1 MKNFHIISSSNWR
14 LKRAMR
20 TQRKDARGVALVT
33 TLILLALLGALSV
46 ALSLLVSS
54 DTMINGYYRN
64 YRGSFYAADSGANI
78 VVESM
83 KNVIYNAADGSAV
96 YPNAPLPTDGLGV
109 PLHSGDTQTMNAADG
124 DGATKAFPPNFSN
137 SFSPFSGQSYTI
149 GDSGSWQGK
158 FKLVSV
164 SFGNPTFTASSY
176 SLDSASCWPPTTTS
190 PAPNCPNGVQNDSD
204 VQWVFRYPYTVVVQ
218 GQSSGSEVEQI
229 TETGVIVYQSAPG
242 GASDG
247 GTLFSKWG
255 AYITKYDACQGPLVP
270 GTMSG
275 PFFTD
280 GQWNFGNFTS
290 PTYTFTGSVGQVGSK
305 VSWWNNNS
313 CTNSTTPPRGFKA
326 PTFQQGFQTGQPLI
340 QPPTDTYNQAQ
351 AVLDGKGNGTSC
363 DSTCQ
368 TQMMSQELKTITGT
382 AYPASGT
389 PANGVYIP
397 MYTDPTTH
405 NPTFGCQ
412 PPTPP
417 TTSTCTGAAGGFYV
431 QGNASIKL
439 SATTT
444 GSDPTQTYTITQGS
458 TTTTI
463 VVDNTLNTTTV
474 TQNGNA
480 PVTLTGVPSQV
491 GASSTQDPSGNT
503 VDPTMVYVNGSIT
516 GLTGPTDARG
526 NPQPAIQND
535 VGVTVV
541 SPTGVTISGD
551 LEYAQSPVSG
561 SDVLNASTDAGVL
574 GIYTTGDINLKP
586 DAKGNL
592 TVDASLAALSG
603 KTDGTGTSGFNT
615 PSGNIGTWNIL
626 GGRAEDEAHSVNIS
640 SGNTLYDQRFSS
652 GNFGPPWFPT
662 SVPQIGTPPVSAYSQ
677 VQVQRGAWSESSRN

>member
-1 MKNFHIISSSNWR
+1 MKNCQSIGSNNRPLKDARR
-14 LKRAMR
+14 LPRR
-20 TQRKDARGVALVT
+20 DARGVALVT

-64 YRGSFYAADSGANI
+64 YRGSFYAADSGANV

-83 KNVIYNAADGSAV
+83 KNAIYAAANGNAV
-96 YPNAPLPTDGLGV
+96 YPNAPLPTDGLGI
-109 PLHSGDTQTMNAADG
+109 PANNGGTQTMNAADG

-137 SFSPFSGQSYTI
+137 SYTAFSGQSYTI
-149 GDSGSWQGK
+149 GDPGSWQGQ
-158 FKLVSV
+158 FKLISA

-176 SLDSASCWPPTTTS
+176 SLDTASCWPPTTAS
-190 PAPNCPNGVQNDSD
+190 PAPNCPNGVPNDSD

-290 PTYTFTGSVGQVGSK
+290 PTYTFTGSVGQVASK
-305 VSWWNNNS
+305 VSWWNNNN
-313 CTNSTTPPRGFKA
+313 CTNSATAPRGFKA

-351 AVLDGKGNGTSC
+351 AVLDGKGISC
-363 DSTCQ
+363 GSACQ
-368 TQMMSQELKTITGT
+368 TAMMSQELKTITGT
-382 AYPASGT
+382 AYPASGS
-389 PANGVYIP
+389 PPNGVYIP
-397 MYTDPTTH
+397 MYTDPRTSKL
-405 NPTFGCQ
+405 TFGCL

-417 TTSTCTGAAGGFYV
+417 TTSTCTGGAGGFYV

-463 VVDNTLNTTTV
+463 VVDNTANTTTV
-474 TQNGNA
+474 TQNGNS
-480 PVTLTGVPSQV
+480 PVTLQGVPSQN
-491 GASSTQDPSGNT
+491 GAPATQDPSGNT

-516 GLTGPTDARG
+516 GLTGPTDSRG
-526 NPQPAIQND
+526 NPLPAVQND
-535 VGVTVV
+535 VGITVV
-541 SPTGVTISGD
+541 SPTGITISGD

-561 SDVLNASTDAGVL
+561 SDVLNSSTDAGVL
-574 GIYTTGDINLKP
+574 GIYTTGNINLKP
-586 DAKGNL
+586 DANGNL
-592 TVDASLAALSG
+592 TVNGSLAALSG
-603 KTDGTGTSGFNT
+603 ATDGSGTSGFET
-615 PSGNIGTWNIL
+615 PSGSIGTWTIL

-640 SGNTLYDQRFSS
+640 AGNTLYDQRFAS

-662 SVPQIGTPPVSAYSQ
+662 SVPQVGTPPVSAYSQ
-677 VQVQRGAWSESSRN
+677 VQVQRGAWTESSRD